1 VANGTTSMESGY
13 AHNST
18 VIPPMVISNQQK
30 EMRNEMLLDVA
41 IFILTG
47 TILGYVIR
55 LVQEEIEFNKEEN

>member
-1 VANGTTSMESGY
+1 
-13 AHNST
+13 
-18 VIPPMVISNQQK
+18 
-30 EMRNEMLLDVA
+30 MLLDVA